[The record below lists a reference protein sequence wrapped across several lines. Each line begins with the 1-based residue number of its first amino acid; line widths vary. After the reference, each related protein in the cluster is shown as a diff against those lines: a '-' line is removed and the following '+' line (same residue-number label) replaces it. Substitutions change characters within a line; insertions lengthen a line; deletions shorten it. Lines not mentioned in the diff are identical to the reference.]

1 MVDLQ
6 KIKLDI
12 EALKSLTAEE
22 YCKEEVAKIYADF
35 EASRASKVHDL
46 ETSLEI
52 FAKYQ
57 IVEEEPSSNEEVAEQ
72 STGE

>member
-1 MVDLQ
+1 MVDLE
-6 KIKLDI
+6 KIRLDI
-12 EALKSLTAEE
+12 EALKNLTAEE
-22 YCKEEVAKIYADF
+22 YCKEDVAKIYADF

-57 IVEEEPSSNEEVAEQ
+57 VVEQTEEVDEQ
-72 STGE
+72 QEVVGE

>member
-1 MVDLQ
+1 MVDLE

-22 YCKEEVAKIYADF
+22 YCKDEVAKIYADF
-35 EASRASKVHDL
+35 EASRTSKVHDL

-57 IVEEEPSSNEEVAEQ
+57 VVEEPETAPTDETTDA
-72 STGE
+72 TGV

>member
-1 MVDLQ
+1 MVDLE

-12 EALKSLTAEE
+12 EALKNLTAEE

-57 IVEEEPSSNEEVAEQ
+57 VVEEQPAETEEIAE
-72 STGE
+72 

>member
-1 MVDLQ
+1 MVDLE

-12 EALKSLTAEE
+12 EALKNLTAEE
-22 YCKEEVAKIYADF
+22 YCKDEVAKIYADF

-57 IVEEEPSSNEEVAEQ
+57 VVEETTAETETAEETA
-72 STGE
+72 GE

>member
-1 MVDLQ
+1 MVDLE

-12 EALKSLTAEE
+12 EALKNLTAEE
-22 YCKEEVAKIYADF
+22 YCREEVAKIYADF

-46 ETSLEI
+46 EISLEI

-57 IVEEEPSSNEEVAEQ
+57 VVEEPETNNDEVIEQ
-72 STGE
+72 NAGE

>member
-1 MVDLQ
+1 MVDLE

-12 EALKSLTAEE
+12 EALKNLTAEE
-22 YCKEEVAKIYADF
+22 YCKDEVAKIYADF

-57 IVEEEPSSNEEVAEQ
+57 VVEETTAETETAEENA
-72 STGE
+72 GE